1 MAQTGQTKTEHDRLV
16 QSIKDPRFIKE
27 ELGEELVVFD
37 RASNKAHLLDARSA
51 AVFRASADGA
61 MLSELEPLMDAG
73 SPEKRAALVRFA
85 VLELE
90 RVGLVV
96 TSGRDEARLSRR
108 SLLKTLGTAASL
120 PIIVSIVAPT
130 PAAAATAGTGTPG
143 STCTVAS
150 DCGGCVGLCLCK
162 AVGGS
167 GSTLKCCI
175 ADDGVFGDVCSN
187 NNDCCCPDL
196 ECSTG
201 AGPMTCVIATM
212 GRSC

>member
-1 MAQTGQTKTEHDRLV
+1 MAQTGQTKTEQDRLV
-16 QSIKDPRFIKE
+16 QSIKDPRLIKE

-130 PAAAATAGTGTPG
+130 PAAAATAGTVPIGGSCTTAADCSCPG
-143 STCTVAS
+143 
-150 DCGGCVGLCLCK
+150 CLCEPTGT
-162 AVGGS
+162 GGS
-167 GSTLKCCI
+167 NSLKCCAAGLLGI
-175 ADDGVFGDVCSN
+175 GSVCMN
-187 NNDCCCPDL
+187 TPDCCQDL
-196 ECSTG
+196 TCFGTSTKRCCLTSDTSICS
-201 AGPMTCVIATM
+201 
-212 GRSC
+212 